1 MQMDR
6 QRDRQ
11 TDKQIL
17 IITGLYFAPLSLRG
31 GEITATRNAWQR
43 LAYSPFGVTVSPH
56 SE

>member
-31 GEITATRNAWQR
+31 GGNN
-43 LAYSPFGVTVSPH
+43 SN
-56 SE
+56 